1 MSRKKSKKLKTMII
15 NTQKTNEEK
24 KDLVP
29 TVSKKEQ
36 LANMLFN
43 NFFKN
48 AMKMYNYFEN
58 DYVIVTPYIDKGG
71 EEKDDGTD
79 IVCYEIT
86 PKSNKDVVIYLDDK
100 EIYASLEGAGV
111 KMDDDALTFL
121 TTNIIGYVRDFCK
134 EDAA

>member
-1 MSRKKSKKLKTMII
+1 MSRKKSKKIKVMIT
-15 NTQKTNEEK
+15 NTQNENT

-29 TVSKKEQ
+29 VVSKKEQ
-36 LANMLFN
+36 MANMLFN

-58 DYVIVTPYIDKGG
+58 DYVTVTPYIDKGG

-79 IVCYEIT
+79 IVCYEIM
-86 PKSNKDVVIYLDDK
+86 PKSNKGVVIYLDDK
-100 EIYASLEGAGV
+100 EIYASLNGTGV
-111 KMDDDALTFL
+111 KMDDDALAFL

-134 EDAA
+134 DAA